1 MRTYLLAGLALVV
14 ASGSA
19 LAGTPY
25 IDKREQRQAER
36 IYNGIKNGQ
45 LTFQEAGRLI
55 KGQQRVRQLEKKFKS
70 DGVVTPLERA
80 ILHNRLNVQSV
91 RIYNKKHN

>member
-45 LTFQEAGRLI
+45 LTF
-55 KGQQRVRQLEKKFKS
+55 
-70 DGVVTPLERA
+70 
-80 ILHNRLNVQSV
+80 
-91 RIYNKKHN
+91 